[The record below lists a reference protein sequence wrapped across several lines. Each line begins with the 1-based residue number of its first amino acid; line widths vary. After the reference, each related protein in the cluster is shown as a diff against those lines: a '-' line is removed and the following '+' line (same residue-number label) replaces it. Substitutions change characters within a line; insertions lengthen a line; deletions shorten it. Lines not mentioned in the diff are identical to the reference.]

1 MEISEGKIS
10 AKTAKKLNRKIQKES
25 KWLLEDK
32 PRDISG
38 FGKANIK
45 QELNSRFMRVEQVNE
60 K

>member
-1 MEISEGKIS
+1 MEIPEGKVS

-45 QELNSRFMRVEQVNE
+45 QELNSRFMHIGEL
-60 K
+60 